1 MYYDNYVM
9 KKNTETYDKILW
21 ECFKLFLQK
30 GYKEVTIPDM
40 EEAIGMT
47 RGAIFYYVK
56 DKNELFNA
64 VIDRFLLEKQN
75 INNKLS
81 ENQETSLL
89 RFIISYVEGINK
101 TRQSF
106 LPLSENE
113 SLLFSYMN
121 LTHSALLYY
130 EGFKEKALYTIELE
144 IALWEKMIK
153 AAKESGEI
161 RENVNVGIIAK
172 KFQRLFYGHSYLSG
186 LHSRFDTSELLEIF
200 IDEYNLIKS

>member
-1 MYYDNYVM
+1 M

-40 EEAIGMT
+40 ENAIGMT

-56 DKNELFNA
+56 DKNELFDA
-64 VIDRFLLEKQN
+64 VVDRFLLEKQN
-75 INNKLS
+75 VNNKIVQS
-81 ENQETSLL
+81 GETSLL
-89 RFIISYVEGINK
+89 RFIISYIEGINK
-101 TRQSF
+101 TQQSF
-106 LPLSENE
+106 QPLSENE
-113 SLLFSYMN
+113 SALFSYLN
-121 LTHSALLYY
+121 LTHSAMMYY
-130 EGFKEKALYTIELE
+130 DGFKEKALKVLETE
-144 IALWEKMIK
+144 IALWEKIIK
-153 AAKESGEI
+153 AAKKSGEI

-186 LHSRFDTSELLEIF
+186 INSTFDSAELLEIF